1 MKKMVILAGILA
13 CTSISAQTKDA
24 KTERPKGKAIVQVFG
39 NFHSGFGTEN
49 DDRGFELDRSY
60 LGYEY
65 DFGNGL
71 SAKAVM
77 DIGKSKQVDDY
88 HRIAYI
94 KNAMVSWKRGN
105 LTLNGGL
112 ISTTQFNFQEKFWGY
127 RYIMK
132 SFQDEYK
139 FGSSADL
146 GISAAYKFTNW
157 LSADAII
164 VNGEGYKKIQV
175 KDGLNYGLGVTLTPI
190 KGLQIRLYGGLNESG
205 EEGKKNITNL
215 AAFAG
220 YKHEKFSIGA
230 EYNHMLNA
238 AYADNANQYGYS
250 VFGSVKVAKFADI
263 YARFDDLYSNDDW
276 NIAKD
281 EQVAILGAQFKLG
294 KYVKIAP
301 NVRMSMPKAD
311 GAKNSYS
318 TYINCYFGF

>member
-1 MKKMVILAGILA
+1 M
-13 CTSISAQTKDA
+13 
-24 KTERPKGKAIVQVFG
+24 
-39 NFHSGFGTEN
+39 
-49 DDRGFELDRSY
+49 
-60 LGYEY
+60 
-65 DFGNGL
+65 
-71 SAKAVM
+71 
-77 DIGKSKQVDDY
+77 
-88 HRIAYI
+88 
-94 KNAMVSWKRGN
+94 
-105 LTLNGGL
+105 
-112 ISTTQFNFQEKFWGY
+112 
-127 RYIMK
+127 
-132 SFQDEYK
+132 
-139 FGSSADL
+139 
-146 GISAAYKFTNW
+146 
-157 LSADAII
+157 
-164 VNGEGYKKIQV
+164 
-175 KDGLNYGLGVTLTPI
+175 
-190 KGLQIRLYGGLNESG
+190 NESG

-318 TYINCYFGF
+318 TYVNCYFGF